1 MARSGWPDLVFSDQA
16 RRESLSR
23 AVAAGRLRRI
33 ARGIYTSS
41 VDEPEAV
48 TRRHLPRIVGHEFPG
63 AVIVDRSARTGL
75 AAAGGD
81 LYVDHHRDR
90 PLALPG
96 VVIRPRPGPGPLP
109 GDIALPDGA
118 YLSSPARGLID
129 NLAGRGRRFLS
140 RDEIEDWVAE
150 LVLRTGPDGLGE
162 IRDLARDVARQADRM
177 PAFEQLARIVAS
189 LLATGPAGAGR
200 AGAGVPVMDPAVVA
214 AAAPEV
220 AGEGRAGAGGRGGAG
235 GLVGAGV
242 PVMDPGVVAAARAG
256 GVGVGVEVEVEAR
269 PMTRAADGAVDPER
283 TAWFE
288 AAAEFLANDLTST
301 PYPDPPESAG
311 RWLLLPFY
319 EAYFSN
325 VIEGVQ
331 FTLDRAATVVF
342 DKMIPMAH
350 PGDAHDLL
358 GTYRLVSKPAEMGV
372 VPGSAEEMLGLLRRR
387 HHVIV
392 DGRPRKFP
400 GEFRT
405 RSDPADS
412 PTFVSPHLVEGTLRA
427 GFAIGRDLRD
437 PFARAVFMML
447 LVSEVHPFAAGNG
460 CLARVMMNAELVAAD
475 ELRIA
480 IPAILRGEY
489 LSTLAAASRQR
500 SFQPICSVL
509 DRARRWTSEVDF
521 RTWASAERDATRTNA
536 LLDSIASDRAN
547 VRLILPSALEPVAG

>member
-23 AVAAGRLRRI
+23 AVAAGRLRRL

-41 VDEPEAV
+41 VDQPETV
-48 TRRHLPRIVGHEFPG
+48 TRRHLPRILGHEFPG

-75 AAAGGD
+75 AGVGGD
-81 LYVDHHRDR
+81 LYVDHRRDR

-96 VVIRPRPGPGPLP
+96 LVIRPRPGPGPLP
-109 GDIALPDGA
+109 GDVALPDGA

-140 RDEIEDWVAE
+140 RSEVESWVAD
-150 LVLRTGPDGLGE
+150 LLTQDGPECLAE
-162 IRDLARDVARQADRM
+162 IRDLAGDVARQTHRM
-177 PAFEQLARIVAS
+177 AAFEQLARIVAP
-189 LLATGPAGAGR
+189 LLVTEPGGAG
-200 AGAGVPVMDPAVVA
+200 
-214 AAAPEV
+214 
-220 AGEGRAGAGGRGGAG
+220 GAGGRGEPGGPAAG
-235 GLVGAGV
+235 RAGLPVMDPGVVPAAGRGGVGV
-242 PVMDPGVVAAARAG
+242 PVMDPGVVAATGRAGAGGGPAGARAKPMG
-256 GVGVGVEVEVEAR
+256 RAVDGVA
-269 PMTRAADGAVDPER
+269 DPER

-288 AAAEFLANDLTST
+288 AAAEFLANDLTPT
-301 PYPDPPESAG
+301 PYPDPPEAA
-311 RWLLLPFY
+311 RQWLLLPFY

-342 DKMIPMAH
+342 DKMIPMER

-358 GTYRLVSKPAEMGV
+358 GTYRLVSKPAEMAT
-372 VPGSAEEMLGLLRRR
+372 VPGSADELLGLLRRR

-405 RSDPADS
+405 RADAVYS
-412 PTFVSPHLVEGTLRA
+412 PKFVAPDLVEGTLRA

-447 LVSEVHPFAAGNG
+447 LVSGVHPFAAGNG

-489 LSTLAAASRQR
+489 LSALAAASRQR

-521 RTWASAERDATRTNA
+521 RTWVSAERDATRTNA
-536 LLDSIASDRAN
+536 LLDSIASDKAN